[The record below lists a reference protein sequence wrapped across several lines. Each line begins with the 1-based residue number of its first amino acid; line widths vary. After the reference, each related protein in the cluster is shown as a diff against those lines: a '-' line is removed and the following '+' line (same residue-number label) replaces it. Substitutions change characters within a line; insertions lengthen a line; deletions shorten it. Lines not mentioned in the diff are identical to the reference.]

1 MFCRFYQLTCLRAP
15 LAGVEHPQLPVTCV
29 AFGHLELFGGEGHKC
44 RCPFGSCVIGF
55 DERAG
60 WSTELKYYSRMKRC
74 RQRAPHVAHY
84 FCDFN
89 CDFASD
95 CGTFR
100 RQKAP
105 PKWLN
110 SSHLAPRVII
120 PAPSQPKNVCQLC
133 QTISRVIF
141 NVLHK
146 HANNAWTWSVCQANQ
161 VECSSKLTCID
172 VDPSANND
180 WILEQLL
187 YIWLTKIDYKNSLTK
202 MGNKHYFPIITF

>member
-1 MFCRFYQLTCLRAP
+1 M
-15 LAGVEHPQLPVTCV
+15 G
-29 AFGHLELFGGEGHKC
+29 LFGGVGHKC

-120 PAPSQPKNVCQLC
+120 PAPSQPKSVCQLC

-146 HANNAWTWSVCQANQ
+146 HANNAWTWSVCRANQ
-161 VECSSKLTCID
+161 VECSSKLTWID
-172 VDPSANND
+172 VDPSANNG
-180 WILEQLL
+180 WILEHLHL
-187 YIWLTKIDYKNSLTK
+187 IDQAYKNSLTK
-202 MGNKHYFPIITF
+202 MGNKQYFPIITF